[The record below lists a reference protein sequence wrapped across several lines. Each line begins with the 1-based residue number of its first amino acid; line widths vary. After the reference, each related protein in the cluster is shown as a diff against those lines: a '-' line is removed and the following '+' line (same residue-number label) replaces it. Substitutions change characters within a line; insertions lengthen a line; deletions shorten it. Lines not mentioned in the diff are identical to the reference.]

1 MGRSIVILY
10 IALLHIGLAAA
21 VLRPDVVASQHWRLN
36 IGPPE
41 PMPHVQRLHDMFR
54 ALDSQ
59 RSAARTIL
67 VGDSHF
73 QRMDS
78 NLLEEPV
85 LNFGIGHDTLRFMK
99 ERLAGYKVTTGN
111 ADQLV
116 LWGGQND
123 LRKRDVA
130 LVFQDLSTLL
140 DSLDVQKSPVILA
153 VPPVAVGQLMAQEL
167 NVKIVEYNDRV
178 KARCTV
184 DCSYLD
190 VHALLSDE
198 IGGLSRQYDSGDG
211 IHLNAAGYALVSA
224 AINAQLARGAHG

>member
-1 MGRSIVILY
+1 M
-10 IALLHIGLAAA
+10 A
-21 VLRPDVVASQHWRLN
+21 VLRPDIVASQHWRLN
-36 IGPPE
+36 IAPPE
-41 PMPHVQRLHDMFR
+41 PMPHVQRLHDMFL

-78 NLLEEPV
+78 NLLMKPT

-99 ERLAGYKVTTGN
+99 ERLAGYKVAAGT

-140 DSLDVQKSPVILA
+140 DNPKVQKTPVILA

-184 DCSYLD
+184 DCSFLD
-190 VHALLSDE
+190 VHTMLLDE
-198 IGGLSRQYDSGDG
+198 AGGLSQQYDSGDG
-211 IHLNAAGYALVSA
+211 VHLNAAGYALVSA
-224 AINAQLARGAHG
+224 TMNAQLESDENG

>member
-1 MGRSIVILY
+1 MGRSIAILY
-10 IALLHIGLAAA
+10 IALLHIGLAMAL
-21 VLRPDVVASQHWRLN
+21 LRPDVVASQHWRFN
-36 IGPPE
+36 IDPPE
-41 PMPHVQRLHDMFR
+41 PMPHVQRLHGMFL

-85 LNFGIGHDTLRFMK
+85 LNFGIGHDTLRFMMQ
-99 ERLAGYKVTTGN
+99 RLAGYKVATGN

-130 LVFQDLSTLL
+130 LVFQDISTLL
-140 DSLDVQKSPVILA
+140 DNLDVQKTPVILA
-153 VPPVAVGQLMAQEL
+153 VPPVAVGQPMAQEL

-184 DCSYLD
+184 DCSFLD

-198 IGGLSRQYDSGDG
+198 TGGLSQQYDSGDG
-211 IHLNAAGYALVSA
+211 IHLNTAGYALVSSTM
-224 AINAQLARGAHG
+224 NAQSESGEDG